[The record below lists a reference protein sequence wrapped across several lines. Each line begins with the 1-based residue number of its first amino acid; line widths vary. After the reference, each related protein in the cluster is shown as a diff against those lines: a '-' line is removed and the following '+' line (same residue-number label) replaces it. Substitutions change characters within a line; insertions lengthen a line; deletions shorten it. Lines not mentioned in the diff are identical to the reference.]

1 MARDGLK
8 ICTGEV
14 EYLESVVVGK
24 SCSLR
29 RNCFHFGHG
38 FSRGE
43 AYVDLFGTLLAAP
56 FKAQAGQPLWET
68 RLKLQG

>member
-1 MARDGLK
+1 M

-38 FSRGE
+38 FLRGE
-43 AYVDLFGTLLAAP
+43 AYVDLISSGFSGS
-56 FKAQAGQPLWET
+56 FEAQAGRPLRQT

>member
-1 MARDGLK
+1 M
-8 ICTGEV
+8 ICIGEV

-43 AYVDLFGTLLAAP
+43 AKLMCLLVAILAVRSRRRRDGP
-56 FKAQAGQPLWET
+56 GG
-68 RLKLQG
+68 RRG